1 MNLDFSFLTLKV
13 INNIILTGLI
23 ENIKPV
29 RIILL
34 ITFKVRKLKSNSF
47 SSSNKMWNLNTFFY

>member
-1 MNLDFSFLTLKV
+1 LNFESL
-13 INNIILTGLI
+13 IIARRVPRIIPRTMAMRVSLI

-34 ITFKVRKLKSNSF
+34 ITFKVRKLKSKF
-47 SSSNKMWNLNTFFY
+47 IFFLQ